1 VDESATIDDV
11 AVLAPTLNLPEPQPE
26 PEFEVWEEN
35 WEALNLFFRLQ
46 TQWRVGFNGAT
57 GLDYSVLPVLFDLY
71 GVQDRVDTF
80 ESIQVCE
87 AELLTILQENSKNGS
102 KNYNNSQ
109 LTS

>member
-1 VDESATIDDV
+1 MNHILSLKAQKLFSFCALFLLIACEDAT
-11 AVLAPTLNLPEPQPE
+11 LGN
-26 PEFEVWEEN
+26 
-35 WEALNLFFRLQ
+35 
-46 TQWRVGFNGAT
+46 
-57 GLDYSVLPVLFDLY
+57 FDLPDIA
-71 GVQDRVDTF
+71 VEVDQNLNNRCQEGQEVACICPDQQ